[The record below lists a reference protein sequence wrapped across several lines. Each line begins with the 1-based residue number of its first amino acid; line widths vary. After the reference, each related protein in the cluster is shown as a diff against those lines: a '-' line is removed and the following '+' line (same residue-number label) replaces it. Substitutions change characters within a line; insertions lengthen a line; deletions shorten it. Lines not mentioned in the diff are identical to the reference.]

1 MVIGS
6 HIFGTGCEALFAAQQ
21 AGDAVL
27 ERLDPPRRAA
37 VVMALLGLTLIGLF
51 LIVFVMVG
59 GHWVRRLARHRP
71 GRRAARSLPADAQLR
86 EALEMLVPD
95 VKSNDTVLIDRPSRD
110 TKVD

>member
-1 MVIGS
+1 MVIE
-6 HIFGTGCEALFAAQQ
+6 TGIIVVHRALVFAAH
-21 AGDAVL
+21 ANDPIL

-71 GRRAARSLPADAQLR
+71 GRQAVRSLPTDAQLR

-95 VKSNDTVLIDRPSRD
+95 VKSSDTVLIDRPSRD